1 MCSSDLGR
9 LDPREI
15 DRGLEGQGPLA
26 PHGGV
31 RLAGEQAL
39 DLGPFDP
46 ATAGDY
52 SENRSRFFAFLR
64 AARVLRFR
72 LTLGFS

>member
-1 MCSSDLGR
+1 MLSK
-9 LDPREI
+9 PR
-15 DRGLEGQGPLA
+15 RRRQGPLA
-26 PHGGV
+26 PHGGM
-31 RLAGEQAL
+31 RLGGEQAL

-64 AARVLRFR
+64 AASIFFFR
-72 LTLGFS
+72 RTLGLS